1 MKKNRNNQIDL
12 QKWPKKAI
20 SQKTNDLLSK
30 FEKSVRDA
38 IAATWIA
45 ISTLV
50 PSVESLTVA
59 PTIAKITIPTAAAI
73 MTACER
79 EDLTP
84 PTIDAKSSIDIS
96 WWEQVRISGNQL
108 YIWNNMVAS
117 WHDDVSATCTAYVTL
132 KWNNIVWKPLN
143 ESCTVNLKVTDEA
156 GNPANAS
163 INVNMLNNAPI
174 ITAKSSVN
182 IFWWEKISI
191 SNNQLFLWDE
201 EIASRSD
208 DKTQNCTVLVKFNG
222 KEVKS
227 WDTINPTGKND
238 KISITVTDDKGKYDS
253 KEINVT
259 NDTILWLESLKNLNI
274 QVDQEVDL
282 LKWISMAD
290 WAELI
295 KVEIGIDG
303 KRYELSDP
311 HHYTPE
317 YPWTCNI
324 IFTVKWKSW
333 NTIEVKSDS
342 LTIKALEYN
351 PITPQ
356 EANIYEN
363 RNEWKKN
370 VEWDKER
377 YKFFETVWHLQI
389 RKIVEELIKNGWP
402 EYLEKLNN
410 IQIIWLSEQP
420 NDNCPYIQWTRE
432 VDNPDQY
439 KKWQHA
445 EILNEKI
452 KTSTSTPGIAQNYPW
467 KILRFSVG
475 NRSKILEYVN
485 NHPNQ
490 KFIFF
495 CANDWLGW
503 VWEQYNPKN
512 TDEWKAL
519 TSVINSQR
527 CIAIVSVWNVD
538 ALRDYA
544 LRWDQEY
551 ISRWQYGSSGA
562 IWPNIIGA
570 LWWTTEAVTLNDY
583 DYNSYAHSVKPIWY
597 NQRNLKISSWW
608 YPAHESA
615 TSFASQ
621 SNRASSRPAGE
632 LAGELRNIA
641 ALDPDMNMSDVMNTI
656 NSYSISIPATHNG
669 QTIENFNTPDQKEI
683 CRQIRLP
690 SAPSQLSS
698 KQRTELPKDKYLPT
712 LRIWK
717 WAEYQDSDWQ
727 RKPAQGISDP
737 SEIYRIAKNCKTY
750 FNPELFKKQWWKDTA
765 ELTVLTITSEWTSIP
780 EVVKK
785 VSIKVK

>member
-12 QKWPKKAI
+12 QKWPKKSI

-182 IFWWEKISI
+182 IFWWEKITI

-208 DKTQNCTVLVKFNG
+208 DKTQNCTVLVKFND

-253 KEINVT
+253 KEISIT
-259 NDTILWLESLKNLNI
+259 NNTILWLESLKNLNI

-295 KVEIGIDG
+295 KVEVEIDG
-303 KRYELSDP
+303 KRYEIADP

-342 LTIKALEYN
+342 LTINALEYN

-356 EANIYEN
+356 ECNIYKN

-377 YKFFETVWHLQI
+377 YKFFETVWHLQT
-389 RKIVEELIKNGWP
+389 RKIVEELIKNGSP
-402 EYLEKLNN
+402 EYLEKINN
-410 IQIIWLSEQP
+410 IRLIWLWEQP
-420 NDNCPYIQWTRE
+420 NDDCPYIQWTRE
-432 VDNPDQY
+432 SNNTRPN
-439 KKWQHA
+439 KTQHA
-445 EILNEKI
+445 EIMNEKI
-452 KTSTSTPGIAQNYPW
+452 KTSTSTPWIAQNYPW
-467 KILRFSVG
+467 KILRFPLTT
-475 NRSKILEYVN
+475 RDKILDYVN
-485 NHPNQ
+485 SNSHQN
-490 KFIFF
+490 FIFF
-495 CANDWLGW
+495 CANDRVGW
-503 VWEQYNPKN
+503 EWAQYNPKW
-512 TDEWKAL
+512 TDEWNAL
-519 TSVINSQR
+519 EQIINLEN
-527 CIAIVSVWNVD
+527 CMAIIAISNVTD
-538 ALRDYA
+538 TKDYA
-544 LRWDQEY
+544 FRRNQTYIPRWKY
-551 ISRWQYGSSGA
+551 NASWA
-562 IWPNIIGA
+562 IWPNIIWA

-583 DYNSYAHSVKPIWY
+583 DYYPYEHSVRPIWY
-597 NQRNLKISSWW
+597 DQKNLKVSSWW

-615 TSFASQ
+615 TSFAAS
-621 SNRASSRPAGE
+621 SSRASSRPTAE
-632 LAGELRNIA
+632 LAGEIRNIT
-641 ALDPDMNMSDVMNTI
+641 ALDPNMSMSDVMNLI
-656 NSYSISIPATHNG
+656 NSHYISIPATHNWEA
-669 QTIENFNTPDQKEI
+669 IENFNTPDQKEI
-683 CRQIRLP
+683 CRQICLP
-690 SAPSQLSS
+690 STPSQLSTT
-698 KQRTELPKDKYLPT
+698 KPTELPKDSEYPAILWT
-712 LRIWK
+712 WK
-717 WAEYQDSDWQ
+717 WVEYLDNWQ

-785 VSIKVK
+785 VSVKVK